1 MWVPESMEGRGGIM
15 VSEWSDMSTRRVFIQ
30 WGSTIKN
37 PTERVS
43 LVQCRHHHHYLI
55 KCNML
60 SLPFDI
66 AENCSFGVLTTITHS
81 LSAKTRNISYK
92 SSMVPGWPV
101 DYGSCLLT
109 KWLATLV
116 WIPVPWPDAYL
127 KSLGSHIPSYLMSKN
142 SEMITTKTEGEWSF
156 WLGIWKKMWWV

>member
-1 MWVPESMEGRGGIM
+1 M
-15 VSEWSDMSTRRVFIQ
+15 VSEWSDMSTRRVFFQ

-43 LVQCRHHHHYLI
+43 LGQCRHHHHYLI

-127 KSLGSHIPSYLMSKN
+127 KSLGSHIPYLMSKN